1 MRNRLPM
8 LSALAAGLAVAATAV
23 TSAAAGPAATTARPG
38 TLAVVARA
46 AARTVVL
53 INGDRIMETGRRS
66 VTVMPADSGLGGS
79 LLTLG
84 VGGVIYEIPAA
95 AMPYLGKGLDLSLF
109 NASDLLK
116 TEHGDRVPVR
126 VAYRGR
132 QPTLPGVRLTRVGRG
147 VAAGYLTA
155 SSARVFGAA
164 LLRQFAADHLRG
176 SYGQDGMFASGVSVS
191 LAGTAPRVA
200 GRPPAWCT
208 PPGRSMPCTR

>member
-38 TLAVVARA
+38 TLAVVART

-132 QPTLPGVRLTRVGRG
+132 PRDAARREAHPGWPGGGRRVFDRVVGEGVRRG
-147 VAAGYLTA
+147 VATPVRRRSLPGQLWTGWHV
-155 SSARVFGAA
+155 RK
-164 LLRQFAADHLRG
+164 RG
-176 SYGQDGMFASGVSVS
+176 VGQ
-191 LAGTAPRVA
+191 
-200 GRPPAWCT
+200 
-208 PPGRSMPCTR
+208 PGRHRPGAW